1 MDRLNDVVKDCLDAV
16 VQLRAA
22 DPAALPPPAQ
32 LHARLKG
39 FVEQLLRKANDEGYP
54 QRQAEDIAYPVVA
67 LIDEVALTKGEA
79 VRQHWQHAPLQMHFF
94 QESVAGEGFFDRLKE
109 LRSDQ
114 QQKEVLKAYY
124 LCLCLGFE
132 GKYKVRGG
140 ELELVTL
147 TDSIATELNRYRKHD
162 AEVLSPSG
170 ERPSDSLVSR
180 KTVGPLLVLSG
191 AAVAL
196 AIVIYVGLWVSLK
209 VSVSSTVGEI
219 NSIGLSSK
227 APKPSEPEE
236 GAR

>member
-16 VQLRAA
+16 VQLRSA

-39 FVEQLLRKANDEGYP
+39 FVEQMMRKAADEGFSN
-54 QRQAEDIAYPVVA
+54 QDAQDIAYPVVA

-79 VRQHWQHAPLQMHFF
+79 IRQHWQHAPLQMQFF

-109 LRSDQ
+109 LRNDA

-140 ELELVTL
+140 ELELMTL
-147 TDSIATELNRYRKHD
+147 TDSVAKELGKYREHD
-162 AEVLSPSG
+162 ADTLSPNG
-170 ERPSDSLVSR
+170 ERPSDSFVSGR
-180 KTVGPLLVLSG
+180 TVGPLLILSA
-191 AAVAL
+191 AAVLL
-196 AIVIYVGLWVSLK
+196 AVIIYAGLW
-209 VSVSSTVGEI
+209 
-219 NSIGLSSK
+219 IGLKASVGSSSDEISAVGIR
-227 APKPSEPEE
+227 APSAEE
-236 GAR
+236 GR

>member
-39 FVEQLLRKANDEGYP
+39 FVEQLLRKAADVGYP
-54 QRQAEDIAYPVVA
+54 NQDAQDIAYPVVA

-94 QESVAGEGFFDRLKE
+94 QESVAGEVFFDRLKE

-114 QQKEVLKAYY
+114 QRHEILSAYY

-132 GKYKVRGG
+132 GKYRVRGG
-140 ELELVTL
+140 ELELATL
-147 TDSIATELNRYRKHD
+147 TDSIGKELGRYRKHD
-162 AEVLSPSG
+162 PETLSPSG
-170 ERPSDSLVSR
+170 ERPSDSLVSG
-180 KTVGPLLVLSG
+180 KTVGPLLLLSG

-196 AIVIYVGLWVSLK
+196 ALLIYVGLWVSLK
-209 VSVSSTVGEI
+209 VSVGSSVGEI
-219 NSIGLSSK
+219 SGAGLTSK
-227 APKPSEPEE
+227 APPPEE
-236 GAR
+236 GQ